1 MVFRI
6 LVLAV
11 LFFSL
16 EAGAS
21 GVVCGSADGKLK
33 YSYHRPDGGAPSGP
47 SEELSVDTETYISIP
62 PRGGPAIDRA
72 TFKMVGPQK
81 KVATK
86 KADQMTKLTYVQ
98 RMTVILTKDTPY
110 LFDGLVL
117 CEQSTYTGPP
127 RP

>member
-1 MVFRI
+1 MLFRI
-6 LVLAV
+6 LVLAA
-11 LFFSL
+11 LFFSV

-33 YSYHRPDGGAPSGP
+33 YSYHRPDGGARSGP
-47 SEELSVDTETYISIP
+47 SEELSVDSETYISVP
-62 PRGGPAIDRA
+62 PRGGATVRRA
-72 TFKMVGPQK
+72 TFKMVGAQK

-86 KADQMTKLTYVQ
+86 KADHMTKLTYVQ
-98 RMTVILTKDTPY
+98 RMTVIFTEDTPY